1 MPIEYPEF
9 FFRLVRPRNVEAKFR
24 AAVNDPAI
32 IAAVGVEDPQM
43 VVEYLRD
50 NTDDDDLW
58 MAACKL
64 FPLPGQHGRLQFQF
78 PRA

>member
-9 FFRLVRPRNVEAKFR
+9 FFRLVRPRAVTAKFR
-24 AAVNDPAI
+24 TAITDPAL

-43 VVEYLRD
+43 IVEYLRD
-50 NTDDDDLW
+50 NTEDDDLW

-64 FPLPGQHGRLQFQF
+64 GLVTGLR
-78 PRA
+78 R